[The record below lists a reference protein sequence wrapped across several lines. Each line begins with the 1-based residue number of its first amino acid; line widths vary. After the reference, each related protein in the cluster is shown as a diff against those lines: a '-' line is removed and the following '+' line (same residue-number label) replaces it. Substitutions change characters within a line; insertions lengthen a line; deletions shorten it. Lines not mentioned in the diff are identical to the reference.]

1 MSMPRVACTRSASDD
16 TIARLQQEIDVLRLE
31 KSNLREDSQMWN
43 RLNLA
48 VQQASQPTKR
58 RGRKKPTNSG
68 RAARDGPFYHTNIKD
83 LEAAAEAFVRNS
95 PFWGHLDIFSA
106 VSWAIEIPDKD
117 QQILIRAYTAKM
129 LFPDGMAE
137 KEFDVA
143 LHIAKAQL
151 QYAASLLCGPQMA
164 KNVFSQFVNAFTKRS
179 PKKLALEAAEEA
191 AQKAGRL
198 EITTVSR

>member
-31 KSNLREDSQMWN
+31 NSNLREDSQMWN

-58 RGRKKPTNSG
+58 RGRKKPTKSG
-68 RAARDGPFYHTNIKD
+68 RAARDGPFYHKNIKH
-83 LEAAAEAFVRNS
+83 LEAHAEAFVRNS
-95 PFWGHLDIFSA
+95 PFWGHLNIFSA
-106 VSWAIEIPDKD
+106 VSWAISIPDKD

-143 LHIAKAQL
+143 FHIARAEL
-151 QYAASLLCGPQMA
+151 RYAADLLCGPQMG
-164 KNVFSQFVNAFTKRS
+164 KKVYSQFVNAFVRRS

>member
-1 MSMPRVACTRSASDD
+1 MSMPRVACTSSASDD
-16 TIARLQQEIDVLRLE
+16 TIARLQKEIDGLRLE
-31 KSNLREDSQMWN
+31 NSNLREDSQMWN

-58 RGRKKPTNSG
+58 RRGKKKPTKSE
-68 RAARDGPFYHTNIKD
+68 RAARDGQFYHKNIKH
-83 LEAAAEAFVRNS
+83 LEAHAEAFVRNS
-95 PFWGHLDIFSA
+95 PFWGHLNIFSA

-143 LHIAKAQL
+143 LHTAKEEL

-164 KNVFSQFVNAFTKRS
+164 NNVFSQFVNAFTKRS

-191 AQKAGRL
+191 A
-198 EITTVSR
+198 

>member
-1 MSMPRVACTRSASDD
+1 M
-16 TIARLQQEIDVLRLE
+16 
-31 KSNLREDSQMWN
+31 
-43 RLNLA
+43 
-48 VQQASQPTKR
+48 
-58 RGRKKPTNSG
+58 
-68 RAARDGPFYHTNIKD
+68 
-83 LEAAAEAFVRNS
+83 
-95 PFWGHLDIFSA
+95 
-106 VSWAIEIPDKD
+106 SWAIEIPDKD

-143 LHIAKAQL
+143 FHIARAEL
-151 QYAASLLCGPQMA
+151 RYAADLLCGPQMG
-164 KNVFSQFVNAFTKRS
+164 KKVFSQFVNALAKRS

>member
-1 MSMPRVACTRSASDD
+1 MPRGACTRSDLDD
-16 TIARLQQEIDVLRLE
+16 TIARLQKEIDGLRLE
-31 KSNLREDSQMWN
+31 NSNLREDSQMWD

-58 RGRKKPTNSG
+58 RRGKKKPTKSE
-68 RAARDGPFYHTNIKD
+68 RAAMDGQFYHKNIKH
-83 LEAAAEAFVRNS
+83 LEAQAEAFVRNS
-95 PFWGHLDIFSA
+95 RFWGHLDILSA
-106 VSWAIEIPDKD
+106 VSWAIKIPDKN

-143 LHIAKAQL
+143 FHIARAEL
-151 QYAASLLCGPQMA
+151 RYAADLLCGPQMG
-164 KNVFSQFVNAFTKRS
+164 KKVYSQFVNAFVRRS

-191 AQKAGRL
+191 AQKA
-198 EITTVSR
+198 ESVQAFS

>member
-1 MSMPRVACTRSASDD
+1 MSMPRVACTSSASDD
-16 TIARLQQEIDVLRLE
+16 TIARLQKEIDGLRLE
-31 KSNLREDSQMWN
+31 NSNLREDSQMWD

-48 VQQASQPTKR
+48 VQQALQPTKR
-58 RGRKKPTNSG
+58 RGKKKPTRSD
-68 RAARDGPFYHTNIKD
+68 REARDGPFYHKNIKQ
-83 LEAAAEAFVRNS
+83 LEAHAEKFVRNS
-95 PFWGHLDIFSA
+95 PFWGHLNIFSA
-106 VSWAIEIPDKD
+106 VSWAISIPDKD

-143 LHIAKAQL
+143 LHTAKEEL

-164 KNVFSQFVNAFTKRS
+164 NNVFSQFVNAFTKRS

-191 AQKAGRL
+191 A
-198 EITTVSR
+198 

>member
-1 MSMPRVACTRSASDD
+1 MPRVACTSSASDD
-16 TIARLQQEIDVLRLE
+16 TIARLQKEIDGLRLE
-31 KSNLREDSQMWN
+31 NSNLREDSQMWN

-58 RGRKKPTNSG
+58 RGKKKPTD
-68 RAARDGPFYHTNIKD
+68 RAAEDGPFYHKNIKQ
-83 LEAAAEAFVRNS
+83 LEAHAEKIVRNS
-95 PFWGHLDIFSA
+95 PFWGHLNIFSA
-106 VSWAIEIPDKD
+106 VSWAISIPDKD

-143 LHIAKAQL
+143 FHIARAQL
-151 QYAASLLCGPQMA
+151 SYATKLLCGTQMA

-191 AQKAGRL
+191 AQ
-198 EITTVSR
+198 